1 MEKKGRAG
9 VSRRWWTVAIL
20 AAGIAIGT
28 MLTATPVYSHVGG
41 TVAHLWTTHIRPKAD
56 TRYVR
61 KLYASVTQDGVLHGR
76 GNAVR
81 ARRTGVG
88 QYLITFPRNTN
99 GCAGVGNVG
108 FGTADSF
115 VAVSVTQVLVHTAR
129 NDAVDKRVVR
139 VELHDGNLDALDSS
153 FHVVVIC

>member
-1 MEKKGRAG
+1 MEKGRAG

-41 TVAHLWTTHIRPKAD
+41 TVAHLWTKHIRPKAD

-76 GNAVR
+76 GNALR

-108 FGTADSF
+108 FGTADSLVVLNVNQ
-115 VAVSVTQVLVHTAR
+115 VAVDTAR

-139 VELHDGNLDALDSS
+139 VELRDSNLDMQDSS

>member
-1 MEKKGRAG
+1 MERKGTAG
-9 VSRRWWTVAIL
+9 VSRRWRTVAIL

-28 MLTATPVYSHVGG
+28 TLTATPVYSHVGG
-41 TVAHLWTTHIRPKAD
+41 TVAHLWTKHIRPKSD

-61 KLYASVTQDGVLHGR
+61 KLYASVTDEGVLHGK
-76 GNAVR
+76 GNALS
-81 ARRTGVG
+81 ATRTGVG
-88 QYLITFPRNTN
+88 EYLIRFPRNTN

-115 VAVSVTQVLVHTAR
+115 VDLSVNQVSVDTAR
-129 NDAVDKRVVR
+129 NDVVDKRVVR
-139 VELHDGNLDALDSS
+139 VQLRDSNLDLQDSS

>member
-1 MEKKGRAG
+1 KKGRAG

-28 MLTATPVYSHVGG
+28 TLTATPVYSHVGG
-41 TVAHLWTTHIRPKAD
+41 TVTHLWIKHIRPKAD
-56 TRYVR
+56 TRYAR
-61 KLYASVTQDGVLHGR
+61 KLYASVTHDGVLHGK
-76 GNAVR
+76 GNALR
-81 ARRTGVG
+81 ATRTGVG

-108 FGTADSF
+108 LGTANSF
-115 VAVSVTQVLVHTAR
+115 ILLSVNQVSVDTAR

-139 VELHDGNLDALDSS
+139 VELRDSNLDMQDSS